1 MQLPW
6 YVTALAAALIWGI
19 HYPLI
24 DNALKKISLYSVLL
38 LTVLPVV
45 LLAPFYLQ
53 NLRQDI
59 TVFTGLDIQQQLSHE
74 TNHSGQEQVIPDFRI
89 FPETPPAT

>member
-24 DNALKKISLYSVLL
+24 DNALKKVSLYSVLL
-38 LTVLPVV
+38 LTALPVV
-45 LLAPFYLQ
+45 LLAPFRPSISL
-53 NLRQDI
+53 
-59 TVFTGLDIQQQLSHE
+59 G
-74 TNHSGQEQVIPDFRI
+74 SG
-89 FPETPPAT
+89 TPIMADRL